1 MKTWLIASG
10 VALALAAAGTANAEN
25 HGTRNGAIAG
35 AVGGAVVG
43 GPVGAV
49 VGGVGG
55 AVVGHSVDKHRHGYA
70 TRWCYT
76 RHHHHRYVCR

>member
-1 MKTWLIASG
+1 MKTLLIASS
-10 VALALAAAGTANAEN
+10 VALTLAAAGAAYAD

-55 AVVGHSVDKHRHGYA
+55 AVVGHHVDKHHHYA
-70 TRWCYT
+70 RWCYT
-76 RHHHHRYVCR
+76 RHHHHRYRCG